1 DRNCRGRRLGHKS
14 RWCVGRS
21 GDHCNPASNQFGYQF
36 RQPVEL
42 ILGPAIFDRDVS
54 ALSKPRFAQ
63 TLSAAHQV
71 LRIVRVPTFAKRQ
84 QWHWALLRMRDER
97 PSGYTTTNSFDE
109 IAASHCPARGLGP
122 RQSCDYIRD
131 LRWAEWGQIII
142 LRGNNPQERMSALG
156 QKQT

>member
-1 DRNCRGRRLGHKS
+1 
-14 RWCVGRS
+14 
-21 GDHCNPASNQFGYQF
+21 
-36 RQPVEL
+36 
-42 ILGPAIFDRDVS
+42 
-54 ALSKPRFAQ
+54 

-71 LRIVRVPTFAKRQ
+71 RRIVRGRTFEKRQ
-84 QWHWALLRMRDER
+84 HWHWALLRMRDER

-131 LRWAEWGQIII
+131 LRWGEWGQIII

-156 QKQT
+156 QKQTSRHLQPMSALPPKADIDHDGRDVCFVPEADIPPFCSITITRAAHAFTTPIAKTYLISH